1 METYILKPGRAIST
15 AKGII
20 GPPVD
25 PQKPTEKEL
34 VTEKNF
40 KKDGASIINALLARK
55 NCPIELFEK
64 VETKS
69 ADELKKSETDK
80 NEKSEE
86 SKETPDKKP
95 DEKSAPSIG
104 AKRK

>member
-64 VETKS
+64 V
-69 ADELKKSETDK
+69 
-80 NEKSEE
+80 
-86 SKETPDKKP
+86 
-95 DEKSAPSIG
+95 
-104 AKRK
+104 